1 ELDGEDGFDAV
12 AATLDLIE
20 ALQPVF
26 VVPGHGAPFTDVVQA
41 LSFAR
46 ARLDGFIGNPAKHLA
61 HAAKVLLKFKLLD
74 AQRMTRAELLA
85 WAQGTP
91 YLNKLFAVQ
100 SAGVPFEQGLRVLV
114 RDLVRAGAA
123 TLDGDVLHNA

>member
-1 ELDGEDGFDAV
+1 
-12 AATLDLIE
+12 
-20 ALQPVF
+20 
-26 VVPGHGAPFTDVVQA
+26 
-41 LSFAR
+41 
-46 ARLDGFIGNPAKHLA
+46 
-61 HAAKVLLKFKLLD
+61 
-74 AQRMTRAELLA
+74 RMTRAELLA